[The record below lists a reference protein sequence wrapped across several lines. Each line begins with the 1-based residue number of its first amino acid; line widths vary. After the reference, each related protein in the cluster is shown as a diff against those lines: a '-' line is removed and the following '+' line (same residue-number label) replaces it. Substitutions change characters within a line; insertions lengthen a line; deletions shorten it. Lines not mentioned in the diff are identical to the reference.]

1 MKINLPVTGVER
13 ELREGEFIVSTTDLK
28 GITTYANE
36 AFIRISGFSAEELIG
51 KNHNVVRHPDMPPAA
66 FADLW
71 TTLKAGKSW
80 MGIVKNR
87 CKNGD
92 HYWVDAYVTP
102 MFEHGQIVG
111 YQSVRIKPSRDDVER
126 AEKLYQSLMS
136 DKPARPR
143 LPRLTMKQKLY
154 AGTALILTGIGAAS
168 LAFAGAGPA
177 TAAMILIPAL
187 LLACANIHLALRPL
201 DRVIEDAAAIVDN
214 PVMQQVYI
222 GSVDGIHKPA
232 LAMRMLQA
240 RLRTV
245 ISRIS
250 DSAETLASV
259 AEDTA
264 ARVDQKRNIVQQQK
278 AETDQVAAAMNEMT
292 ASAKEVASSAEQA
305 SHAAGEASREV
316 DNGKQV
322 MSHIIGAS
330 QTLADELTRAGSVIQ
345 DLKERSNDI
354 SVVLEVIKN
363 IAEQTNLLALNAAI
377 EAARAGEQG
386 RGFAVVADEVR
397 TLAQR
402 TQQSTEEIEEMIEK
416 FQTGTRQAVDVMES
430 SCAQARKTADSAT
443 SGGEALETITRDV
456 STITDMNH
464 HIATASEEQTAVT
477 DEINRSIHNI
487 SQMTD
492 ETVHAIQQIASANE
506 QLAELARSFQGM
518 SRQFNA

>member
-1 MKINLPVTGVER
+1 MKVNLPVTGVEH
-13 ELREGEFIVSTTDLK
+13 ELQEGEFIVSTTDLK

-36 AFIRISGFSAEELIG
+36 AFIRISGFTEEELIG
-51 KNHNVVRHPDMPPAA
+51 KSHNVVRHPDMPPAA

-71 TTLKAGKSW
+71 ATLKAGKSW

-111 YQSVRIKPSRDDVER
+111 YQSVRVKPSRDDVER
-126 AEKLYQSLMS
+126 AENLYRSLMS
-136 DKPARPR
+136 EKPARLR
-143 LPRLTMKQKLY
+143 LPRLTTKQKLY
-154 AGTALILTGIGAAS
+154 AGTTTVFAAVGAALVT
-168 LAFAGAGPA
+168 LAGMDPL
-177 TAAMILIPAL
+177 TMAMMLVPAL

-201 DRVIEDAAAIVDN
+201 DQVIEDAATIVDN
-214 PVMQQVYI
+214 PVMQQVYT
-222 GSVDGIHKPA
+222 GSTNDLHKPA

-250 DSAETLASV
+250 DSAGTLAAV

-264 ARVDQKRNIVQQQK
+264 VRVEQKHNIVRQQK

-305 SHAAGEASREV
+305 SHAASEASQQV
-316 DNGKQV
+316 DDGKQV
-322 MSHIIGAS
+322 MGQIMGAS
-330 QTLADELTRAGSVIQ
+330 QALADELTRAGSVIQ

-402 TQQSTEEIEEMIEK
+402 TQQSTEEIEVMIEK
-416 FQTGTRQAVDVMES
+416 FQSGTRQAVEVMES

-443 SGGEALETITRDV
+443 SGGEALEVITRDV
-456 STITDMNH
+456 STITNMNH
-464 HIATASEEQTAVT
+464 QIATASEEQTAVT
-477 DEINRSIHNI
+477 DEINRNIHNI

-492 ETVHAIQQIASANE
+492 ETVQAIQQIASANE
-506 QLAELARSFQGM
+506 QLADLARSFQGM

>member
-1 MKINLPVTGVER
+1 MKINLPVTGVEH

-36 AFIRISGFSAEELIG
+36 AFIRISGFSEEELIG
-51 KNHNVVRHPDMPPAA
+51 KSHNIVRHPDMPPAA

-71 TTLKAGKSW
+71 ATLKAGKSW

-102 MFEHGQIVG
+102 MYEHGQIVG

-126 AEKLYQSLMS
+126 AEKLYQNLMAE
-136 DKPARPR
+136 KPPLLR
-143 LPRLTMKQKLY
+143 LPQPTMKQKLY
-154 AGTALILTGIGAAS
+154 GGTAIVLAS
-168 LAFAGAGPA
+168 LGVFLATWAGLSPL
-177 TAAMILIPAL
+177 TAAMIVTPAL

-201 DRVIEDAAAIVDN
+201 MRAVGEAAAIVDN

-222 GSVDGIHKPA
+222 GSTEDIHKPT
-232 LAMRMLQA
+232 LAMKMLQA
-240 RLRTV
+240 RLRTI
-245 ISRIS
+245 ISRIT
-250 DSAETLASV
+250 DSAGALAAV

-264 ARVDQKRNIVQQQK
+264 ARVEQKYNIIQQQK
-278 AETDQVAAAMNEMT
+278 AETDQVAAAINEMT
-292 ASAKEVASSAEQA
+292 ASSKEVASSAEQA
-305 SHAAGEASREV
+305 SHAADEANQQVNS
-316 DNGKQV
+316 GKQV
-322 MSHIIGAS
+322 MSQIITAS
-330 QTLADELTRAGSVIQ
+330 QTLTEELNQAGNVIQ
-345 DLKERSNDI
+345 DLKERSNEI
-354 SVVLEVIKN
+354 SVVLEVIKS

-402 TQQSTEEIEEMIEK
+402 TQQSTEEIEVMIEK
-416 FQTGTRQAVDVMES
+416 FQSGTRQAVNVMES
-430 SCAQARKTADSAT
+430 SCAQARKTAESAT
-443 SGGEALETITRDV
+443 SGGKALEIITRDV

-464 HIATASEEQTAVT
+464 QIATASEEQTAVT
-477 DEINRSIHNI
+477 DEINGSIHNI

-492 ETVHAIQQIASANE
+492 ETVHAIQQIAEANE
-506 QLAELARSFQGM
+506 SLAGLARGFQGM

>member
-1 MKINLPVTGVER
+1 MKVNLPVTGVEH
-13 ELREGEFIVSTTDLK
+13 ELKEGEFIVSTTDLK

-36 AFIRISGFSAEELIG
+36 AFIRISGFSQEELIG
-51 KNHNVVRHPDMPPAA
+51 KSHNVVRHPDMPPAA

-71 TTLKAGKSW
+71 ATLKAGKSW

-111 YQSVRIKPSRDDVER
+111 YQSVRVKPSRDDVER
-126 AEKLYQSLMS
+126 AEKLYQSLMT
-136 DKPARPR
+136 DKPARLR

-154 AGTALILTGIGAAS
+154 AGTAMVFAAVGAALVT
-168 LAFAGAGPA
+168 LAGVDPL
-177 TAAMILIPAL
+177 TMAMMLIPAL
-187 LLACANIHLALRPL
+187 LLACANAHLALRPL
-201 DRVIEDAAAIVDN
+201 DQVIEDAAAIVDN
-214 PVMQQVYI
+214 PVMQQVYT
-222 GSVDGIHKPA
+222 GSTDDLHKPA

-250 DSAETLASV
+250 DSAGTLAAV

-264 ARVDQKRNIVQQQK
+264 VRVEQKRNIVQQQK

-305 SHAAGEASREV
+305 SHAASEASQQV
-316 DNGKQV
+316 DDGKQV
-322 MSHIIGAS
+322 MGQIMGAS
-330 QTLADELTRAGSVIQ
+330 QALADELTRAGSVIQ

-402 TQQSTEEIEEMIEK
+402 TQQSTEEIEVMIEK
-416 FQTGTRQAVDVMES
+416 FQSGTRQAVDVMES
-430 SCAQARKTADSAT
+430 SCEQARKTADSAT
-443 SGGEALETITRDV
+443 SGGEALEVITRDV
-456 STITDMNH
+456 STITNMNH
-464 HIATASEEQTAVT
+464 QIATASEEQTAVT
-477 DEINRSIHNI
+477 DEINRNIHNI

-492 ETVHAIQQIASANE
+492 ETVQAIQQIASANE
-506 QLAELARSFQGM
+506 QLADLARSFQGM